1 MNQRTT
7 FIENDIACKQAIE
20 DFSATR
26 SIPLWLQQNSAFY
39 ESVTIKPKGLPRI
52 VSFNLDG
59 ESFDNIQLFG
69 KLYEQVLE
77 VYE

>member
-1 MNQRTT
+1 MTNRTT

-26 SIPLWLQQNSAFY
+26 SIPLWLEHYSELY
-39 ESVTIKPKGLPRI
+39 ESVTIKPNGLPRI

-77 VYE
+77 VYG